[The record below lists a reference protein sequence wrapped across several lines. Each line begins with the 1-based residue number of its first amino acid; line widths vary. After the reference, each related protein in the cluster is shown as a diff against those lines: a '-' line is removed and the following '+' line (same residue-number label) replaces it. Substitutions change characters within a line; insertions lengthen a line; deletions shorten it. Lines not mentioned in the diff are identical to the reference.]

1 MIVKD
6 RIDHIIAEIEE
17 DVGVWCLYNTS
28 SPVYLVT
35 ANVRIGPFF
44 YTRKSEAK
52 RSLEETFSEHAVV
65 QDPRFRLE
73 DLEVFLSLVENPR
86 SNVLILNNIAIPLD
100 GIGALYV
107 DISNSNN
114 FWSWSE
120 KKGTM
125 RDLQLSHLIQEI
137 GDPTLAVDFE
147 ILSPIKVVSH

>member
-6 RIDHIIAEIEE
+6 KIDHIIADIEE
-17 DVGVWCLYNTS
+17 DVGVWCLYNNS
-28 SPVYLVT
+28 NPVYLVT
-35 ANVRIGPFF
+35 KNVRIGPFF
-44 YTRKSEAK
+44 YTRKKEAK
-52 RSLEETFSEHAVV
+52 TSLEETFSEHAMVHE
-65 QDPRFRLE
+65 PKFRLE
-73 DLEVFLSLVENPR
+73 DLEVFISLIENPR
-86 SNVLILNNIAIPLD
+86 SNVLMLNNIAVPLD

-125 RDLQLSHLIQEI
+125 RDLQLAHLIQEI

-147 ILSPIKVVSH
+147 VLPPIKAVLH